1 MSESSALSLRA
12 LHYPSIHRI
21 SVSCVL
27 KFSEQVQKNRENGP
41 TYVVCHACV
50 FEPGCLNYDRE
61 IEVEIERMLKSG
73 HNVDACVRVFD
84 ALNLRSLFSDE
95 WNIYEVFTFVAA
107 MLMGAF
113 EMFLLNFHVYT
124 ENFFTACVFTVISL
138 LVWLPVAMMIA
149 KFVFRHRQ
157 IHRLFSAESSF
168 PFTILY

>member
-1 MSESSALSLRA
+1 
-12 LHYPSIHRI
+12 
-21 SVSCVL
+21 L

-73 HNVDACVRVFD
+73 HNVNACVRVFD

-138 LVWLPVAMMIA
+138 LVWLPVAMMNWMAIVLLCA
-149 KFVFRHRQ
+149 LASNLAHVRFVK
-157 IHRLFSAESSF
+157 AYVTVESMGERV
-168 PFTILY
+168 